1 MVHSRAVLLIAG
13 LLLVPVA
20 AGFVPGKPASWG
32 SEARAA
38 QFETTAITLV
48 TPRGR
53 FPFRVELA
61 LTEDQRR
68 HGLQFRQSLA
78 ADAGML
84 FDFGETAPVSMW
96 MLNTPISL
104 DMMFFDGAGRV
115 VQVIE
120 QTTPLSTD
128 IIASDGPVRGV
139 LEVAAG
145 TARRLSVRKGAR
157 ILHPMF
163 DAR

>member
-1 MVHSRAVLLIAG
+1 MVHSRALALIAG
-13 LLLVPVA
+13 LALVPVV
-20 AGFVPGKPASWG
+20 AGFVPGKPAAWAG
-32 SEARAA
+32 ETRAA
-38 QFETTAITLV
+38 QFETTTITVV

-68 HGLQFRQSLA
+68 QGLQFRRSLA
-78 ADAGML
+78 ADSGML

-104 DMMFFDGAGRV
+104 DMIFFDAAGRV
-115 VQVIE
+115 VQVVE
-120 QTTPLSTD
+120 KTTPLSTD

-145 TARRLSVRKGAR
+145 TARRLALSKGGR
-157 ILHPMF
+157 LLHPMF